1 MMISMKLSPLITL
14 SEPGA
19 SRSGEA
25 LEPTPPPK
33 PWLVRLLRK
42 PFFLLVILPSLVTA
56 FYFYGIAAPQYV
68 SEARFIV
75 NSRGSDGGAQAA
87 AIRAAGAGLLGGLG
101 GGMSGGE
108 ANSIRNFLTSLDAV
122 MQAHESLDLVEL
134 WRRPEADFLARL
146 WFTEPERIARF
157 YNHMVNVTLDPMTGV
172 TTLKVRSFRPEDS
185 KELTE
190 TLLLAAETL
199 VNRLSERARGDTL
212 RLAQN
217 EVEIAERRVQESST
231 ALIRFREQQR
241 ELDSAGA
248 VQAAVVLRGQFEGSL
263 AQARAELTE
272 RLQFMRPDNPALQ
285 ATRNRIEALER
296 QIAAERARHTDTTS
310 TLGGAILVSQLA
322 EYERLMLE
330 REFSNKQLASATASL
345 EVARVEAQR
354 QQLYLSRIVQ
364 PNLAVY
370 ALYPRSF
377 TTTASILLGLAIAYG
392 IGWLL
397 IVGMREHAA

>member
-1 MMISMKLSPLITL
+1 MKLSPLITL

-19 SRSGEA
+19 SHSGEA
-25 LEPTPPPK
+25 FEPTPPRK

-42 PFFLLVILPSLVTA
+42 PFFLLVILPTLVAA

-87 AIRAAGAGLLGGLG
+87 AMRAAGAGLLGGLG

-108 ANSIRNFLTSLDAV
+108 ANSIRNFLTSLDAI

-172 TTLKVRSFRPEDS
+172 TTLRVRSFRPEDS
-185 KELTE
+185 RELTE

-231 ALIRFREQQR
+231 SLIRFREQEK

-296 QIAAERARHTDTTS
+296 QIAAERSRHTDTTS

>member
-1 MMISMKLSPLITL
+1 MKLSPLITL

-25 LEPTPPPK
+25 LEPTPAAK
-33 PWLVRLLRK
+33 PWLVRLVRK
-42 PFFLLVILPSLVTA
+42 PFFLLVILPSLIAA

-68 SEARFIV
+68 SEARFV
-75 NSRGSDGGAQAA
+75 VHSRGGDGGAQAA
-87 AIRAAGAGLLGGLG
+87 AMRAAGGGLLGG
-101 GGMSGGE
+101 GMGGGE

-122 MQAHESLDLVEL
+122 MQANESLDLVEL

-157 YNHMVNVTLDPMTGV
+157 YNHMVNVSLDPMTGV
-172 TTLKVRSFRPEDS
+172 TTLRVRSFRPEDS
-185 KELTE
+185 RDLAD
-190 TLLLAAETL
+190 TLLVAAESL
-199 VNRLSERARGDTL
+199 VNRLSERVRGDTL

-217 EVEIAERRVQESST
+217 EVEIAERRVQESRS
-231 ALIRFREQQR
+231 ALIRFREQEQ

-248 VQAAVVLRGQFEGSL
+248 VQAALVLRGQLEAAL

-272 RLQFMRPDNPALQ
+272 RQQFMRPDNPALQ
-285 ATRNRIEALER
+285 NTRNRIQALER
-296 QIAAERARHTDTTS
+296 QIASERLRHTDATTN
-310 TLGGAILVSQLA
+310 LGSAVLARQLA
-322 EYERLMLE
+322 SYERLMLE
-330 REFSNKQLASATASL
+330 REFADKQLASATASL
-345 EVARVEAQR
+345 EMARVEAQR

>member
-1 MMISMKLSPLITL
+1 MTISMKLSPLITL

-19 SRSGEA
+19 SLSGEA

-33 PWLVRLLRK
+33 PWLVRLFRK
-42 PFFLLVILPSLVTA
+42 PFFLLVILPSLITA

-87 AIRAAGAGLLGGLG
+87 AMRAAGAGLLGGLG

-108 ANSIRNFLTSLDAV
+108 ANSIRNFLTSLDAI

-172 TTLKVRSFRPEDS
+172 TTLRVRSFRPEDS
-185 KELTE
+185 RELAE
-190 TLLLAAETL
+190 TLLISAETL

-231 ALIRFREQQR
+231 SLIRFREQQK

-248 VQAAVVLRGQFEGSL
+248 AQAAVVLRGQFEGSL

-296 QIAAERARHTDTTS
+296 QIAAERSRHTDTTS
-310 TLGGAILVSQLA
+310 NLGGAILVSQLA

>member
-1 MMISMKLSPLITL
+1 MKLSPLITL